1 MKESRK
7 RLVLLR
13 LLCPILTIILHGH
26 NQKQSRGKNFQHN
39 LVYGIVDHGEKY
51 TVKQSVASMA
61 CESLTQGPVNR

>member
-39 LVYGIVDHGEKY
+39 LVHGIVDHGEKH
-51 TVKQSVASMA
+51 TVGQALASMA
-61 CESLTQGPVNR
+61 HTSVTQ